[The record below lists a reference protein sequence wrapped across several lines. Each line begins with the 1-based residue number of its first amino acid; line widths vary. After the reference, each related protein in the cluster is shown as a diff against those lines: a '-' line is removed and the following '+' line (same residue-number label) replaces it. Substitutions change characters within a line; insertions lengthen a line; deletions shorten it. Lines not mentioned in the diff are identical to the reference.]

1 MVKDKTNQIYTELV
15 EAIRDSYPSL
25 KSGMTYPETTPKFPY
40 LYFFQIDAPT
50 ALRTLSNTEDGV
62 NLAFQIEIYSDKGM
76 NDARKI
82 ANEVRAYMI
91 GEGFE
96 CKTFMPSQQPS
107 NVSRFLTRFRR
118 LDV

>member
-15 EAIRDSYPSL
+15 QSLKDEYPKL
-25 KSGMTYPETTPKFPY
+25 KSGQVYPDTPPKLPY

-50 ALRTLSNTEDGV
+50 VLRTLSNTEDGV
-62 NLAFQIEIYSDKGM
+62 NLAFQIEVYSDKDM
-76 NDARKI
+76 NDARTI
-82 ANEVRAYMI
+82 ANKVRAYMI

-107 NVSRFLTRFRR
+107 VSRFITRFSR

>member
-1 MVKDKTNQIYTELV
+1 MVKDKTNQIYTELTQ
-15 EAIRDSYPSL
+15 AIKDSFPKLS
-25 KSGMTYPETTPKFPY
+25 SGMTYPEKPPTFPY

-62 NLAFQIEIYSDKGM
+62 HLAFQIELYSDKGM

-82 ANEVRAYMI
+82 ANEVRTYMI

-96 CKTFMPSQQPS
+96 CKAFMPSQVPS
-107 NVSRFLTRFRR
+107 NVSRFITRFSR